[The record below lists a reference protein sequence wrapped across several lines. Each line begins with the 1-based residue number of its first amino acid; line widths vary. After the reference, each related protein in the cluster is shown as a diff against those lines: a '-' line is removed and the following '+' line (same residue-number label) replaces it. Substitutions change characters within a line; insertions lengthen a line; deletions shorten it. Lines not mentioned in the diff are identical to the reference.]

1 MIEPTTLPL
10 TPNINKL
17 NVLDAPASTCSPLNQ
32 GYPFQEPSSITSI
45 LADFETFN
53 INDENTSPSKR
64 PATIYN
70 NPVQSNDEVAT
81 LKAEL
86 EATRRKLADYEARS
100 PVTAQQSMPFTYT
113 QSSRNCFPS
122 DSSTIDFT
130 PTDILPWSDY
140 DSSITDV
147 PPPPH
152 PSPVDFPG
160 SVAPL
165 RLPPTTI
172 AANQTLASNHISPST
187 YFNYSS

>member
-10 TPNINKL
+10 APNINKH
-17 NVLDAPASTCSPLNQ
+17 NVLDVPDSTCSPPNS
-32 GYPFQEPSSITSI
+32 GYPFQEPSSITGL

-64 PATIYN
+64 PAAAN
-70 NPVQSNDEVAT
+70 HKPVQSNDEVAT

-86 EATRRKLADYEARS
+86 EATRRKLADYEAHS
-100 PVTAQQSMPFTYT
+100 NVAVQQSMPFTYT

-165 RLPPTTI
+165 RLPSSAT
-172 AANQTLASNHISPST
+172 AANHALAPNNINPST
-187 YFNYSS
+187 YLHCSN